1 MLTAVRVSSCLSY
14 ASSDVG
20 TGRCRMSKTVLQKL
34 SITRMG
40 TVLTLLLS
48 MESKQ
53 VSVLCT
59 AWLDTSGYLDDSTIC
74 VDDAVVLGGDAD
86 CPLWV
91 EAECKVM
98 PLSVVLLPLNHVL
111 DCLHILSVIKSG
123 CTDCFNINS
132 CRFSAM
138 CGQEC

>member
-1 MLTAVRVSSCLSY
+1 MLTAVRVSSSLSY

-20 TGRCRMSKTVLQKL
+20 TGRCRMSKIALQKL

-48 MESKQ
+48 LESKQ
-53 VSVLCT
+53 ISVLCT

-74 VDDAVVLGGDAD
+74 VDDTVVLGDTD

-98 PLSVVLLPLNHVL
+98 PLFVV
-111 DCLHILSVIKSG
+111 
-123 CTDCFNINS
+123 F
-132 CRFSAM
+132 
-138 CGQEC
+138 